1 MCSKCSPKE
10 VWKRCTSNT
19 LKEVP
24 LKQSKRGA
32 PQTLYKRYP
41 SNSLKEVPL
50 KQSKRGA
57 PQTLYKRCTSNPLKE
72 WGAPQT
78 LYKRCTSNILKEVH
92 LKHFKRGASQTLQ
105 KKCTSNHSV
114 PSLNGA
120 PQSHHFSFLQNFC
133 FWRFRVPFF
142 ELCDMIVF
150 LSWYFFLLK
159 IDIIEWKH
167 FQITNICFLEIIFCM
182 IKSIL

>member
-1 MCSKCSPKE
+1 MCSNCSPKE

-32 PQTLYKRYP
+32 PQTLYKRCT
-41 SNSLKEVPL
+41 SNILKEVPL
-50 KQSKRGA
+50 KQSKR
-57 PQTLYKRCTSNPLKE
+57 
-72 WGAPQT
+72 GAPQT

>member
-24 LKQSKRGA
+24 LKQSKR
-32 PQTLYKRYP
+32 
-41 SNSLKEVPL
+41 
-50 KQSKRGA
+50 
-57 PQTLYKRCTSNPLKE
+57 
-72 WGAPQT
+72 GAPQT

-120 PQSHHFSFLQNFC
+120 PQSHHFSSLQNFC
-133 FWRFRVPFF
+133 FWRFRVPFY
-142 ELCDMIVF
+142 ELCDLIVF